1 MASQATLLL
10 VSVIGLSVQTMAF
23 NPPNYFRF
31 DDCSSDCISLNISCT
46 IQRSPNKF
54 VSECHTLSSA
64 CVEFADKQT
73 ACLRPNLPPLGGE
86 EIWLAFRDQHYPNIP
101 DVVVD
106 NYVLHYILI
115 AAGALVALVLFLS
128 VTVFYMMSTVDRGYE
143 RYANPSPDHGVDGP
157 YNATVELIPP
167 A

>member
-1 MASQATLLL
+1 MRR
-10 VSVIGLSVQTMAF
+10 IRWQT
-23 NPPNYFRF
+23 NRR
-31 DDCSSDCISLNISCT
+31 SST
-46 IQRSPNKF
+46 Q
-54 VSECHTLSSA
+54 SSA
-64 CVEFADKQT
+64 A
-73 ACLRPNLPPLGGE
+73 RRR